1 MQRNDTEERHAAR
14 FLPVF
19 DSRKRKI
26 RGLIRRSDKFYAQMR
41 IVGPDGKSRP
51 VRIPLE
57 TTSLVEAQ
65 TELEKKRTENR
76 KGEMHL
82 PGNRP
87 NFEKLVADYQKSAQ
101 FLGKKLGHART
112 RFKHLTVGPNIWE
125 AFESIGLGQTAWPI
139 SGRRKAQ
146 GVSARTINL
155 DLVAFNNA
163 MAYAVDRGWLTF
175 APRLKK
181 LKERNQRNGHF

>member
-1 MQRNDTEERHAAR
+1 MEEDMPQVPS
-14 FLPVF
+14 FF

-26 RGLIRRSDKFYAQMR
+26 RGLIRRGVKFYAQMR

-65 TELEKKRTENR
+65 KELEKKRTENG

-101 FLGKKLGHART
+101 FLGKKLGT
-112 RFKHLTVGPNIWE
+112 RENEIQALNRWTKHLGGVRVDWIRPDRMTD
-125 AFESIGLGQTAWPI
+125 FRD
-139 SGRRKAQ
+139 RR
-146 GVSARTINL
+146 
-155 DLVAFNNA
+155 
-163 MAYAVDRGWLTF
+163 
-175 APRLKK
+175 
-181 LKERNQRNGHF
+181 